1 MSRRKVE
8 ELNEEE
14 LKNLF
19 SIHLV
24 YYFFL
29 LILLIMPII
38 SCAYE
43 QEDKRELVRSFN
55 NWETIICK
63 DRLVKKSTGWYV
75 EENMFVKKDLF
86 FYIDDCKLKEK

>member
-19 SIHLV
+19 NIHLV

-55 NWETIICK
+55 NWETLICR
-63 DRLVKKSTGWYV
+63 DRLVKKINRLVCRGEYV
-75 EENMFVKKDLF
+75 CKKGFILL
-86 FYIDDCKLKEK
+86 YR